1 MSNLTREALRE
12 ALTKERKEQFREW
25 KDHPVTQA
33 LFQHLKERREEL
45 KEDWAVGATVM
56 PDPFQYAIQNSLLH
70 AECEVIKLIL
80 EIEAIDLGVSD
91 D

>member
-1 MSNLTREALRE
+1 
-12 ALTKERKEQFREW
+12 
-25 KDHPVTQA
+25 
-33 LFQHLKERREEL
+33 L